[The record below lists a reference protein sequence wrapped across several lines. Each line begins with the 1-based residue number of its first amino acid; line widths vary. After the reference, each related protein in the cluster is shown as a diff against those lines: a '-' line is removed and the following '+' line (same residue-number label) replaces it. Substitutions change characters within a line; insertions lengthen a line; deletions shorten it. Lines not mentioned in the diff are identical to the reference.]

1 MKKARDYS
9 AWQKMLPWASVTY
22 LGAKISARAQI
33 LSCNRFSPT
42 KVCKHDH
49 LIVFRWFCF
58 CWFIFGTIPNHYNH
72 VNYITYFPPEKFEVN
87 FRLSTIFFDP
97 CHLFMTLDI
106 ILRPSTFRPHFRP
119 NTLDHQAKEK
129 NGSGDGPILFEIK
142 ILIMLLMLYL
152 VLLTTDVPPPS

>member
-1 MKKARDYS
+1 MTVS
-9 AWQKMLPWASVTY
+9 HFWQCAWQKMLPWASVTY
-22 LGAKISARAQI
+22 LGAKISARAQMFG
-33 LSCNRFSPT
+33 LSPT

-87 FRLSTIFFDP
+87 FRLSTKFFDP

-119 NTLDHQAKEK
+119 NTLDQQAKEK
-129 NGSGDGPILFEIK
+129 NGSGDGTILFEIK

-152 VLLTTDVPPPS
+152 VLQTTDVPPPS